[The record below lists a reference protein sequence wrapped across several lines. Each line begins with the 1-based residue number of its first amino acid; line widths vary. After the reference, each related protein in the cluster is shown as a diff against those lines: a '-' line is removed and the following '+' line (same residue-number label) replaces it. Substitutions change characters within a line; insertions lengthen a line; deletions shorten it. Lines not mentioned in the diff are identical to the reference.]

1 MAGLRRGDIHRV
13 RFGRASGRSQA
24 GVRPAV
30 LLQADALAP
39 LSTVLVAP
47 LSRSAVAG
55 RFRPVVDVDG
65 APTTLMTEQ
74 MTAIDIGKVGKRI
87 GRLGPEEIVEVDSAV
102 RLVLGLR

>member
-13 RFGRASGRSQA
+13 RFGRATGRAQA

-39 LSTVLVAP
+39 LSTVVVAP
-47 LSRSAVAG
+47 LSRSAAAG
-55 RFRPVVDVDG
+55 RFRPVVDVNG
-65 APTTLMTEQ
+65 TPTTVMTEQ
-74 MTAIDIGKVGKRI
+74 MTAIDVSRVGTRL
-87 GRLGPEEIVEVDSAV
+87 GRLEAQEAGEVDSAV